1 MFKKHKIKS
10 DYRASYRVLMKNEVD
25 IHGPPVFAV
34 DLPLV

>member
-10 DYRASYRVLMKNEVD
+10 DYRVLMKNEVD
-25 IHGPPVFAV
+25 THGPPVFAP